1 MSLGR
6 DNWDWDPYGNE
17 STTPTNVPNTVNNA
31 FRQLEIQQMN
41 AEANRAKMTTWGLVG
56 LFAVI
61 VFGYMSSTNARRK

>member
-6 DNWDWDPYGNE
+6 DNWDWNPSGTNGPAP
-17 STTPTNVPNTVNNA
+17 TTNND

-61 VFGYMSSTNARRK
+61 VFGYMSATNARRK

>member
-6 DNWDWDPYGNE
+6 DNWDWNPSGT
-17 STTPTNVPNTVNNA
+17 SGPAPTTNSD

-61 VFGYMSSTNARRK
+61 VFGYMSATNARRK

>member
-6 DNWDWDPYGNE
+6 DNWDWNPSGT
-17 STTPTNVPNTVNNA
+17 SGPAPTTVNND

-41 AEANRAKMTTWGLVG
+41 AEAANRSKMTTWGLVG

-61 VFGYMSSTNARRK
+61 VFGYMSATNARRK

>member
-6 DNWDWDPYGNE
+6 DNWDWNPSGT
-17 STTPTNVPNTVNNA
+17 SGPAPTTMSNND

-61 VFGYMSSTNARRK
+61 VFGYMSATNARRK